1 VKITRLHVENYK
13 RISVAEILLDP
24 DAAGTVSLMG
34 PNEAGKSSMLDAFEA
49 LIAGR
54 NAPKRAMPIRR
65 GADSA
70 EIIGEFRDDDGS
82 HIVVTRRYRANGTT
96 TIDVREDGL
105 RKAKPDAILSKLYSH
120 VALDPL
126 AFANLKPKEQVDTLV
141 RLSGFDP
148 SAIDEKAADV
158 FATRTEV
165 NSEVRRIE
173 AGIDGIPNVPELQG
187 VDLVSVGELVQQ
199 LEELRG
205 RNRQRESNDDE
216 IRRNL
221 QEDESL
227 RAQLRALQDRLDA
240 TVVERE
246 QLEAKSGQLGEWEDP
261 QPIANQIGEAEST
274 NERIRVQQARDAAEA
289 KLDEQR
295 GLAAN
300 LTKRLEDLAIQK
312 REGFAKADMPVPG
325 LTIEGEQV
333 LLDGTPFTDT
343 SAGRKLRT
351 SAAIAMRLNPELR
364 AIVIR
369 DGSLLDAENRR
380 IVDELAVEHD
390 FTVLMEI
397 VDENAPTGV
406 IFEDGTV
413 AGTKGAAS

>member
-1 VKITRLHVENYK
+1 
-13 RISVAEILLDP
+13 
-24 DAAGTVSLMG
+24 
-34 PNEAGKSSMLDAFEA
+34 
-49 LIAGR
+49 
-54 NAPKRAMPIRR
+54 
-65 GADSA
+65 
-70 EIIGEFRDDDGS
+70 
-82 HIVVTRRYRANGTT
+82 
-96 TIDVREDGL
+96 
-105 RKAKPDAILSKLYSH
+105 
-120 VALDPL
+120 
-126 AFANLKPKEQVDTLV
+126 
-141 RLSGFDP
+141 
-148 SAIDEKAADV
+148 
-158 FATRTEV
+158 V